1 MSHCKELLVSHLNF
15 LKSEVDA
22 LKLIDAMRLDD
33 AISRCVENRSRL
45 ELIPFRLDL
54 CGDYVARRAREFDST
69 LQAFAVAKA
78 SKKTEATHYAALKAG
93 SALSS
98 AFRQTQ
104 VALQQEIQ
112 DAELFRVYDDMMPP
126 GRLAAAMSIRIT
138 YQWRASAG
146 DAWTRGDIVFAHTVV
161 PRVNYLAPVPKRK
174 PSTAERERKLQDD
187 LYTEWEH
194 LKRLALSSLRK
205 HFRDGGSAATV
216 PKVFPV
222 VLDSYN
228 GQLNNHS
235 TDFWREH

>member
-1 MSHCKELLVSHLNF
+1 MSHLNF